1 MVEVKDLKEW
11 YRLPVYLQV
20 ACLAGAQSMMDQ
32 REEDSDAVAE
42 VTSIVYD
49 AGASHVSMDVRITP
63 VLKTVRI
70 EFEMPQQKAGDV
82 CEGCREFWEERDIEP
97 KVLQP
102 LGVTEKHERPVPAC
116 PHCDGNALGIKTK
129 KA

>member
-1 MVEVKDLKEW
+1 MVEVRDLKEW
-11 YRLPVYLQV
+11 YRLPASLQEK
-20 ACLAGAQSMMDQ
+20 CLAVTQFMLDQ
-32 REEDSDAVAE
+32 QEVDSDDVAE

-63 VLKTVRI
+63 VLETVRI
-70 EFEMPQQKAGDV
+70 EIEMPQQKAGDV
-82 CEGCREFWEERDIEP
+82 CEGCRHFWEERNIEP
-97 KVLQP
+97 RVLQP

>member
-1 MVEVKDLKEW
+1 MVEVKDLKGW
-11 YRLPVYLQV
+11 SRLPAYLQKSS
-20 ACLAGAQSMMDQ
+20 LAKVRFMMDRQ
-32 REEDSDAVAE
+32 EASSDAVAE

-49 AGASHVSMDVRITP
+49 AGASHVSMDVRIIP
-63 VLKTVRI
+63 ALETVRI
-70 EFEMPQQKAGDV
+70 EIEMPQQKAGDV